1 MPNNLNHFAKNNP
14 IILTLNPF
22 FQKNKIE
29 FARKFIHMTSIL
41 IPLCY
46 LYVYKYLIPAGTE
59 YEISFSVL
67 TLDKHFGLNYQEFS
81 ILCLL
86 WALIVS
92 VVVELLRLENR
103 NFRKLFNLTFGIM
116 LRKHEKRD
124 FTGASYL
131 LTSAIVCIAFFPIG
145 IACTALAFLSVGDT
159 FAALVGIN
167 FGKRKLANSKKSFE
181 GLLACFIST
190 LSFGLLASHFLFR
203 FFPADPAIILKPQV
217 IFFGAIAA
225 CLSEVVNIPID
236 DNVKIPVCASIVM
249 WVTNL
254 IIS

>member
-1 MPNNLNHFAKNNP
+1 MPSTLNHFAKNNR

-29 FARKFIHMTSIL
+29 FARKFIHMMSIL
-41 IPLCY
+41 IPVCY
-46 LYVYKYLIPAGTE
+46 LYVYKYLIPAG
-59 YEISFSVL
+59 YEMSISIPAL
-67 TLDKHFGLNYQEFS
+67 NKQFGIDYQEFS

-86 WALIVS
+86 WALIIS
-92 VVVELLRLENR
+92 VLVELLRLENR

-145 IACTALAFLSVGDT
+145 IACTALAFLSIGDT

-167 FGKRKLANSKKSFE
+167 FGKRKLANSKKSYE

-190 LSFGLLASHFLFR
+190 LSFGLLASHFLYR
-203 FFPADPAIILKPQV
+203 FFPADPAIILKPETV
-217 IFFGAIAA
+217 FFGALAA
-225 CLSEVVNIPID
+225 SLAEVVNIPID
-236 DNVKIPVCASIVM
+236 DNVKIPLCSSIVM
-249 WVTNL
+249 WL
-254 IIS
+254 ASL